1 MNNNNNRQALLF
13 EISNLLKRKKKKQ
26 ITTFA
31 LNTLTGK
38 RILLEE
44 SKCYLPD
51 DIEIEIVYNEFSHY
65 VCANIIA
72 SFRLQMTFCEN

>member
-1 MNNNNNRQALLF
+1 MNNNNRQALLF

-31 LNTLTGK
+31 LNTLTGE

-44 SKCYLPD
+44 SKCYLPEN
-51 DIEIEIVYNEFSHY
+51 IEIEIVYNEFSQKEF
-65 VCANIIA
+65 NEI
-72 SFRLQMTFCEN
+72 

>member
-38 RILLEE
+38 RVLLEE
-44 SKCYLPD
+44 SKCYLPEN
-51 DIEIEIVYNEFSHY
+51 IEIEIVYNEYSQKEF
-65 VCANIIA
+65 NEI
-72 SFRLQMTFCEN
+72 